1 MYIDRTLVP
10 MRKIFEELGATVS
23 WDENTQ
29 TASGTKNGKT
39 VSLTVGSRTMNVG
52 GTEITLDTP
61 PIVLSDRTLVP
72 ARAVAEGMGC
82 NVNWD
87 GASNTVIITEK

>member
-1 MYIDRTLVP
+1 
-10 MRKIFEELGATVS
+10 
-23 WDENTQ
+23 
-29 TASGTKNGKT
+29 
-39 VSLTVGSRTMNVG
+39 MNVG